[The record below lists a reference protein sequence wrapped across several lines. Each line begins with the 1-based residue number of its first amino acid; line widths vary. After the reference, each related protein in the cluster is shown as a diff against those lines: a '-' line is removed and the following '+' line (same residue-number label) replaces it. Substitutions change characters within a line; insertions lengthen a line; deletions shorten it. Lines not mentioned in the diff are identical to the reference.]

1 MLFLPSRCFRAFSVP
16 RDRIYPGEDIARASG
31 TQRATA
37 YLVVAKIFVA
47 AVAAYRAYE
56 QLAGCNEK
64 GVAAVGVGV
73 SSVALMQTSALREA
87 ENAAWLC

>member
-1 MLFLPSRCFRAFSVP
+1 M
-16 RDRIYPGEDIARASG
+16 GG

-47 AVAAYRAYE
+47 VVAAYRAYK

-64 GVAAVGVGV
+64 RGSCCGRVV
-73 SSVALMQTSALREA
+73 SSVALIQTSTLREA
-87 ENAAWLC
+87 KNAEERARCK